1 MTRVGSV
8 FSGVSLLA
16 LAMLAGPVLAMVD
29 PTRPLGS
36 GAAVITA
43 GDAVRPS
50 LDSVLI
56 GPGRRVA
63 VIDGRAISE
72 GEARGGVR
80 VWRITPQGAEV
91 SVGDGPRLRLDL
103 KPSGMH
109 KEPR

>member
-1 MTRVGSV
+1 MRVGSV
-8 FSGVSLLA
+8 SRAALLLT
-16 LAMLAGPVLAMVD
+16 LAVLTGTAAAMVD
-29 PTRPLGS
+29 PTRPLGP
-36 GAAVITA
+36 GTETIAADDTA
-43 GDAVRPS
+43 RPS

-56 GPGRRVA
+56 APGRRVA

-80 VWRITPQGAEV
+80 VWRITPEGAEV